1 MNSSSSTYFNKLL
14 LSTVESST
22 IVSINHNNL
31 HQIDD
36 ESLYISSN
44 HKGIYS
50 FYLIIAII
58 TSIVGTIGNLMLI
71 ICILA
76 SKELRTNS
84 TCILCLNIAFSD
96 FLMSIFVNGFGKFG
110 NYFKTIFALI
120 IIIISSFNNK
130 QIANFFYIIESNQLR
145 TGLIVCK
152 LLSTFCMLSCG
163 ASMITMGMLAI
174 NRYVCMFYNSLYS
187 CCFSTNKTVL
197 MCVFS
202 WLIAFVLDFGN
213 ILSILV
219 SV

>member
-1 MNSSSSTYFNKLL
+1 MNSSSTYFNKLL

-31 HQIDD
+31 QQID

-110 NYFKTIFALI
+110 NNLKK
-120 IIIISSFNNK
+120 N
-130 QIANFFYIIESNQLR
+130 
-145 TGLIVCK
+145 
-152 LLSTFCMLSCG
+152 
-163 ASMITMGMLAI
+163 
-174 NRYVCMFYNSLYS
+174 LY
-187 CCFSTNKTVL
+187 
-197 MCVFS
+197 
-202 WLIAFVLDFGN
+202 
-213 ILSILV
+213 
-219 SV
+219 